1 MEQRVI
7 YVDGQKILW
16 KGDGMGDREQRVSD
30 RMELRHIIRS
40 IACTDRMHH
49 CCIEKRVQQLG
60 IHRSQ
65 HMILM
70 YLAHNEQVPSQ
81 KELAK
86 VFNVSTAAIANT
98 MKSLEKS
105 GYICRV
111 ADKEDT
117 RKNIVNITEKG
128 RSIVESS
135 KIEFDAVDKEMFK
148 GVTEEQLKV
157 FCEVLDICKSNLQG
171 LDGAESDEQILKC
184 ERMEQ
189 K

>member
-1 MEQRVI
+1 MKDKENITPEKR
-7 YVDGQKILW
+7 
-16 KGDGMGDREQRVSD
+16 
-30 RMELRHIIRS
+30 ELRHIIRS

-49 CCIEKRVQQLG
+49 CCIEKRIQQLG

-70 YLAHNEQVPSQ
+70 YLAHHEQVPSQ

-111 ADKEDT
+111 VDKEDT